1 MHQELKIHVPDTST
15 ITINNQETLEQATS
29 TLSQL
34 NTYLDQVTAHK
45 EAKTKP
51 LNSALKAIRDDYRP
65 LETQLAEAIQSVR
78 QSITT
83 YATEQAKIA
92 IQQEQAI
99 LNDKRTKL
107 TTKVQQLAEIEQPT
121 AKVSTAQGSIT
132 FMTVKR
138 WKLTDI
144 TKVPIAFLQVNE
156 EAIKQAMKEGIPVEG
171 IEYYEEQTLRNYR

>member
-1 MHQELKIHVPDTST
+1 MHQELKIHVPDTSKL
-15 ITINNQETLEQATS
+15 IIDSQKTLEEATS

-51 LNSALKAIRDDYRP
+51 LNAALKAIRDDYRP
-65 LETQLAEAIQSVR
+65 LETQLSEAIQVVR
-78 QSITT
+78 SSITA

-92 IQQEQAI
+92 LQQEQAI

-138 WKLTDI
+138 WRLTDI
-144 TKVPIAFLQVNE
+144 NKVPIAFLIPNE
-156 EAIKQAMKEGIPVEG
+156 DAIKQAMKEGSPIAG

>member
-1 MHQELKIHVPDTST
+1 MHQELSISIPNTST
-15 ITINNQETLEQATS
+15 ITVKDQATLAQATS
-29 TLSQL
+29 LLSSL
-34 NTYLDQVTAHK
+34 NTSLDQLTAHK

-51 LNSALKAIRDDYRP
+51 INEALKKIRDDYRP
-65 LETQLAEAIQSVR
+65 LEQQLTEAIATIR
-78 QSITT
+78 KSITT
-83 YATEQAKIA
+83 HAQEQAKIA
-92 IQQEQAI
+92 LQQEQAI

-138 WKLTDI
+138 WRLTDI
-144 TKVPIAFLQVNE
+144 NKVPIAFLIPNE
-156 EAIKQAMKEGIPVEG
+156 DAIKQAMKEGSPIAG